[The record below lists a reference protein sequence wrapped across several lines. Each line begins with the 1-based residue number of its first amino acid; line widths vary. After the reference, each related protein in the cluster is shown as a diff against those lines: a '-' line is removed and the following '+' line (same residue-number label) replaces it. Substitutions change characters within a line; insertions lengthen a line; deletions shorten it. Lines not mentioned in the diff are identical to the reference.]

1 MNFANCN
8 LGNTFLAK
16 FVNNALVFANIVL
29 VRTGLFFGKLSCGSI
44 IPPGLRNDEQDFPGR
59 SCCLTDS
66 VTA

>member
-29 VRTGLFFGKLSCGSI
+29 VRTGLFFGKLSSGSI
-44 IPPGLRNDEQDFPGR
+44 IPPGLQNDEQDFPGR

>member
-29 VRTGLFFGKLSCGSI
+29 VPTGLFFGKLSSGSI
-44 IPPGLRNDEQDFPGR
+44 IPPALRNDEQDFPGR

>member
-8 LGNTFLAK
+8 LGNIFLAI

-44 IPPGLRNDEQDFPGR
+44 IPPGLRNDE
-59 SCCLTDS
+59 
-66 VTA
+66 